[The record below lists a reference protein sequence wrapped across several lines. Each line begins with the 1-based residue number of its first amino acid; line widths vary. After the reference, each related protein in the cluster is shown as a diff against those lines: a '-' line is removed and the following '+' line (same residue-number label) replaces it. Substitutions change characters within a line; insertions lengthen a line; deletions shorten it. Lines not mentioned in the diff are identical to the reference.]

1 MSDERIDRLR
11 SVSGSQLP
19 RTERARRAAE
29 TIADGKYR
37 WVAIYE
43 VDDDKV
49 SVLGEFGTASRPSNA
64 ALAAGAL
71 ATAAFATID
80 GVAIVPILG
89 AESAVAIGALAV
101 ERDRSATY
109 DEEERGALERYAAI
123 VIALF
128 E

>member
-1 MSDERIDRLR
+1 MNDARLDRLR
-11 SVSGSQLP
+11 EACDSESP
-19 RTERARRAAE
+19 RGERARDAAA
-29 TIADGKYR
+29 TIAAAGYE

-43 VDDDKV
+43 VDDDEI
-49 SVLGEFGTASRPSNA
+49 STLGEFGKGSQTSKA
-64 ALAAGAL
+64 AVAGGSL
-71 ATAAFATID
+71 TAAAFVTNG

-89 AESAVAIGALAV
+89 AESGILIGMLAV
-101 ERDRSATY
+101 ERRRPAAY

>member
-1 MSDERIDRLR
+1 MSDARIDRLR
-11 SVSGSQLP
+11 QASESELP
-19 RTERARRAAE
+19 RSERARRAAE
-29 TIADGKYR
+29 AIADGKYR
-37 WVAIYE
+37 WAAIYE
-43 VDDDKV
+43 VDDDRV
-49 SVLGEFGTASRPSNA
+49 AVLGESGNASRPSNA
-64 ALAAGAL
+64 ALAAGTL

-89 AESAVAIGALAV
+89 AESAVVIGALAV
-101 ERDRSATY
+101 ERERSATY